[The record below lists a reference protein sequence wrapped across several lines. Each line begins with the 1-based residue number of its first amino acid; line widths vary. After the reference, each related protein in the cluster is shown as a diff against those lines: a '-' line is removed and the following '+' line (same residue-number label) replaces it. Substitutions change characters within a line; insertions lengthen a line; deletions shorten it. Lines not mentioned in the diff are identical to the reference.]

1 MPSIWLKDKVA
12 KDNTLEK
19 EFERLK
25 RIALALE
32 IAVLEGRK
40 KHVLRDIKEMRISI
54 EELERLMKERDE
66 NE

>member
-1 MPSIWLKDKVA
+1 MPSIWKEDSIPKN
-12 KDNTLEK
+12 NTLEK
-19 EFERLK
+19 ELERLK

-54 EELERLMKERDE
+54 EELERLMKDRDE
-66 NE
+66 DE

>member
-54 EELERLMKERDE
+54 EELERLMNECDKDE
-66 NE
+66 

>member
-1 MPSIWLKDKVA
+1 MASIWKEDGIP

-19 EFERLK
+19 ELERLK

-66 NE
+66 DE

>member
-54 EELERLMKERDE
+54 EELERLMKDRDE
-66 NE
+66 DE

>member
-1 MPSIWLKDKVA
+1 MASIWKEDSIP

-54 EELERLMKERDE
+54 EELERLMEERDE
-66 NE
+66 DE

>member
-1 MPSIWLKDKVA
+1 MASIWKEDGIP

-19 EFERLK
+19 ELERLK

-40 KHVLRDIKEMRISI
+40 KHVLRDIKEMRVSI
-54 EELERLMKERDE
+54 EELERLMKDRDKDE
-66 NE
+66 

>member
-1 MPSIWLKDKVA
+1 MASIWKEDGIP

-54 EELERLMKERDE
+54 EELERLMKECDE
-66 NE
+66 DE

>member
-1 MPSIWLKDKVA
+1 MASIWKLDGIP

-19 EFERLK
+19 ELERLK

-32 IAVLEGRK
+32 IAVLEDRK

-54 EELERLMKERDE
+54 EELERLMKDRDE
-66 NE
+66 DE